1 MVSFNRDFL
10 LLFGAMFLVLSVLA
24 GIFRVALVI
33 TGRRVR
39 AVVVRHVGTTR
50 TRFEMVRLLEP
61 PGTEARVVAAG
72 RSVRPVGTEV
82 EVLVSPLRAGRVLNA
97 RAWDVI
103 APPVIGF
110 VVGAAM
116 IGVHFALTRFA

>member
-39 AVVVRHVGTTR
+39 AVVRHVGTTR

-110 VVGAAM
+110 VVGTAM
-116 IGVHFALTRFA
+116 IGVHFALTRFE